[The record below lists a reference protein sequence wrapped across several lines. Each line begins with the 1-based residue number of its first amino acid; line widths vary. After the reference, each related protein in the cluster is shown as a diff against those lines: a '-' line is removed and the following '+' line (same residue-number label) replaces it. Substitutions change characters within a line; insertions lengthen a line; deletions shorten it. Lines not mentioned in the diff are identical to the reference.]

1 MIFNLAIEAK
11 ISSMMVIFRSTVLCS
26 ESSVCGPPLYWL
38 RQTDPERGEEQS
50 RRNESVKVDSY
61 HNHCILF
68 QFISRTFEFQFLS
81 DNVIFQSFCCPLIL
95 IFPDTPQHWP
105 QFLSP
110 RSSVGSKKTG
120 GKLGKLC

>member
-26 ESSVCGPPLYWL
+26 ESSVCGPPLYGP
-38 RQTDPERGEEQS
+38 RQTDPERREEQS

-68 QFISRTFEFQFLS
+68 QFILEPLNFSFFQ
-81 DNVIFQSFCCPLIL
+81 
-95 IFPDTPQHWP
+95 T
-105 QFLSP
+105 
-110 RSSVGSKKTG
+110 T
-120 GKLGKLC
+120 